1 MRVRPEVALTFDD
14 VLLVPRHSRILSR
27 GDVSTHTLA
36 ARGLPLAIPVLSAN
50 MDTVTEGEMAIAMAR
65 CGGLGIIHR
74 FMPVDRQAQEVA
86 RVKRAEG
93 YVVEAPVTIEPQAT
107 IAQARQLMAEAGIGG
122 LVVIDR
128 QARVLG
134 MVTRRDL
141 LFAPE
146 AEDPV
151 GEVMTPREHLVTL
164 QAPADMLAARAQ
176 LHAHRLEKLPLLDGQ
191 GKLRGLITAQD
202 IIKLEQHPQATK
214 DGKGRLRVGVA
225 IGARAEE
232 AERAA
237 ACLQA
242 GADVFVVDIAHGH
255 SENCIRMVR
264 LLKQR
269 WPEVPVIA
277 GNVATPEGV
286 GDLVEAGA
294 DAVKVGVGSGSI
306 CITRVVTGFGVPQLT
321 AIAECGAE
329 AHRLGVPVIADG
341 GIRSSGDAV
350 KALAAGASSLM
361 VGNMLAGTDEAPGAT
376 VVRDGRKMKVVRGM
390 ASLTASADRLVI
402 DRGADLEPGDW
413 EHIVPEGVEAVV
425 PHRGAV
431 AEVLDQL
438 IGGIRSGM
446 SYAGAQTLTELQ
458 ERAEFVRVTGAGMR
472 ESGVHDVER
481 LG

>member
-1 MRVRPEVALTFDD
+1 MRIRAEVALTFDD
-14 VLLVPRHSRILSR
+14 VLLVPRHSRIVSR
-27 GDVSTHTLA
+27 EDVSPHTLA
-36 ARGLPLAIPVLSAN
+36 ARGIPLAIPVLSAN
-50 MDTVTEGEMAIAMAR
+50 MDTVTEADMAIAMAR

-74 FMPVDRQAQEVA
+74 FMPIESQAAGVS

-93 YVVEAPVTIEPQAT
+93 YIVEAPVTIEPHAT
-107 IAQARQLMAEAGIGG
+107 IAQARALMASAGIGG
-122 LVVIDR
+122 LVVVDR
-128 QARVLG
+128 QTRVLG

-141 LFAPE
+141 LFAPDPE
-146 AEDPV
+146 EPV
-151 GEVMTPREHLVTL
+151 GEVMTPRERLVTL
-164 QAPADMLAARAQ
+164 QAPADMTAARDQ
-176 LHAHRLEKLPLLDGQ
+176 LYAHRLEKLPLLDEQ
-191 GKLRGLITAQD
+191 GRLRGLITAQD

-214 DGKGRLRVGVA
+214 DGKGRLRVGAAV
-225 IGARAEE
+225 GARSEDV
-232 AERAA
+232 ERAE

-255 SENCIRMVR
+255 SENCVGMVR
-264 LLKQR
+264 TLKQR

-286 GDLVEAGA
+286 RDLTQAGA
-294 DAVKVGVGSGSI
+294 DGIKVGVGSGSI

-321 AIAECGAE
+321 AILECAAE
-329 AHRLGVPVIADG
+329 AQRLQVPVIADG
-341 GIRSSGDAV
+341 GIRTSGDAV
-350 KALAAGASSLM
+350 KALAAGASSVM

-390 ASLTASADRLVI
+390 ASLTANADRLVI
-402 DRGADLEPGDW
+402 ERGADLEPGDW
-413 EHIVPEGVEAVV
+413 ERIVPEGVEAIV
-425 PHRGAV
+425 PHRGSV

-446 SYAGAQTLTELQ
+446 SYAGAQTLEELWK
-458 ERAEFVRVTGAGMR
+458 RAEFVRVTGAGMR